1 MGQRAPAINHREI
14 VYRYVNLFER
24 ILQRPLVTPEEE
36 KTRKIKKNGLTKTSD
51 SQAVSYPK
59 AWSTNPH
66 VQYNEQISN
75 QAIAPI

>member
-1 MGQRAPAINHREI
+1 MGRNAPWFNHWEMT
-14 VYRYVNLFER
+14 YRYVDLYER

-36 KTRKIKKNGLTKTSD
+36 KTRTIKKNGLTETSD

-66 VQYNEQISN
+66 VLYNEQISN